1 MSIKINPFQKV
12 EAFNWLEAKKN
23 ENLIG
28 QPKLDRIS
36 SIEVLS
42 ANNLYAFE
50 GNLRKLQLLQK
61 FAANNVSNNKSIN
74 FASASSAKHLGGN
87 DDEVLKETQRL
98 IDNYRRQIKPNEI
111 KGSQPVAPKKPS
123 GHADAKHKVKP
134 EVQAEIMNNPDRIF
148 SGKRINRD
156 GSERY
161 VDIYYK
167 KGSAVI
173 TEQGDKGRV
182 ITAYGLIDKRR
193 PNPKP
198 FTLEKI
204 TENPNYVEIKLE
216 KLGSTNVIYPNKP
229 RFDANDF
236 PPGPPKTNTPPTTN
250 GSSNT
255 GGTTGGKPN
264 AANPSGQKV
273 PVTNEPV
280 VTPQTPVTNEPP
292 ITPKSPTVDEN
303 LPKPNPL
310 GKLAKN
316 VSRGLVVM
324 QLVQLGLTALNFSQL
339 KADGEK
345 LGYYVDPFFDKYIIT
360 EPDKA
365 AANLPEGFELEF
377 FTDPNDY
384 ASIGNSTK
392 FTVKDGKFFN
402 PDGYSLVYNKEKGY
416 VEAVLIA

>member
-1 MSIKINPFQKV
+1 MSIKVNPFQNISFPNQLDTKTDQKA
-12 EAFNWLEAKKN
+12 ESANKNTIANLE
-23 ENLIG
+23 
-28 QPKLDRIS
+28 IS
-36 SIEVLS
+36 S
-42 ANNLYAFE
+42 ANSFHTLA
-50 GNLRKLQLLQK
+50 GQMRKLQLLQK
-61 FAANNVSNNKSIN
+61 IVSVDITSSKSNQANFTTSTRR
-74 FASASSAKHLGGN
+74 LGG
-87 DDEVLKETQRL
+87 DDEILKETQRL
-98 IDNYRRQIKPNEI
+98 IENYRRQIKPKEI
-111 KGSQPVAPKKPS
+111 KGAQPVEEGKTS
-123 GHADAKHKVKP
+123 GHAYPKHGVKP
-134 EVQAEIMNNPDRIF
+134 EIQAEIMNNPERIF
-148 SGKRINRD
+148 SGKRINKD

-167 KGSAVI
+167 NGSAVI

-182 ITAYGLIDKRR
+182 ITAYGNITTKGKV
-193 PNPKP
+193 KP
-198 FTLEKI
+198 FILEKI
-204 TENPNYVEIKLE
+204 TNNPNYVEIKLE

-236 PPGPPKTNTPPTTN
+236 PPGPPKTNTPPKTN
-250 GSSNT
+250 GN
-255 GGTTGGKPN
+255 TTGGIPN

-273 PVTNEPV
+273 LVTNEPV
-280 VTPQTPVTNEPP
+280 VTPQAPVTNEPP

-345 LGYYVDPFFDKYIIT
+345 FGYYVDPFFDKYIIT

-384 ASIGNSTK
+384 ASVGNSVK
-392 FTVKDGKFFN
+392 FTVKDGKFSN

-416 VEAVLIA
+416 VEAVLLA